1 MSRLDRERDISS
13 LGTLVQWVVTAIV
26 ASVLQ
31 ALVRPPHRSA
41 REEAKMEVGAERV
54 WRSRLAEEREQAVGL
69 PFRLVQG
76 RNPPSSHRL
85 LHLSVPVLVLELKLA
100 PMRKPVSMRF
110 LSVLEQPLKDLAGQ
124 LAVKPFQPPLVEQAM
139 VDHVHRQILGLRRH
153 LQLVL
158 LIAKSDQIPSS
169 QARSS
174 LFLAHS
180 V

>member
-1 MSRLDRERDISS
+1 MSHLDRERDISS
-13 LGTLVQWVVTAIV
+13 LGIWVQWVVIAIV

-31 ALVRPPHRSA
+31 ALVQRPLRSA
-41 REEAKMEVGAERV
+41 REEAKMEAGAERV

-69 PFRLVQG
+69 LFRLVRD

-100 PMRKPVSMRF
+100 PKRKLVSMRL
-110 LSVLEQPLKDLAGQ
+110 LSVLELPLKDLAGE
-124 LAVKPFQPPLVEQAM
+124 LAVKPFQAPLVEQAM
-139 VDHVHRQILGLRRH
+139 VDHVHRQTLGSRRH

-169 QARSS
+169 KARSS